1 MNKEIIEL
9 VWQNITH
16 SGIGEFEY
24 QLLSNSSIPQLNI
37 GFNSKNQRCLLLEL
51 PISFEKPFKQYE
63 KENLSLK
70 YFKNER
76 CLCIILN
83 DIYFKDLFDDL
94 ILSIYS
100 KINQVLDPIDYSEL
114 FTKHFFKWSAFFEKK
129 KLDGLTREQVKGM
142 IGELFFLKNQLLEL
156 STNVDDVISSWRG
169 PYDEGHDF
177 VGEFAD
183 FEIKTIENTK
193 NNVRISSEFQLESE
207 MGKALFLVV
216 ISVVSDFE
224 NGLSLKSLINDI
236 KSIILSELGDNSI
249 FINAISQK
257 GLIFNDLEQ
266 YEIYKY
272 TPIFETSYD
281 CNQINFPK
289 LISSNT
295 PEEINEINYSIRLNL
310 IEEFITNKKQY

>member
-1 MNKEIIEL
+1 MNKEIIEQIWL
-9 VWQNITH
+9 NITH
-16 SGIGEFEY
+16 SGKGEFEY
-24 QLLSNSSIPQLNI
+24 QLLSNGSKPQLNI

-76 CLCIILN
+76 CLCIMLN

-94 ILSIYS
+94 ILSIFS
-100 KINQVLDPIDYSEL
+100 KIYQVLDPNDYSEL

-129 KLDGLTREQVKGM
+129 KFDGLSREQVKGM

-156 STNVDDVISSWRG
+156 SINVDDIISTWRG

-177 VGEFAD
+177 VSD
-183 FEIKTIENTK
+183 FVDYEIKTIENTK

-207 MGKALFLVV
+207 KGKELLLVV
-216 ISVVSDFE
+216 ISVVFDIE

-236 KSIILSELGDNSI
+236 KSIILDKLGDNSI

-257 GLIFNDLEQ
+257 GLVFDDLEQ

-272 TPIFETSYD
+272 TPVFETLYD
-281 CNQINFPK
+281 CTKINFPK

-295 PEEINEINYSIRLNL
+295 PEEINEINYNIRLNL
-310 IEEFITNKKQY
+310 IDEFITYKKQF